1 MQEALDRL
9 GSTQPVPRRLRA
21 MLRIYGVRHSRFQN
35 RLVLA
40 ELCVWAWSGVLFVLL
55 TPRLYRIPSLKS
67 PWPGLTAMPP
77 DRLVEWVGRQNG
89 LLVGV
94 GAMMAV
100 AYLVFVVFMMVV
112 IFGAGYMLTAWLRG
126 ALVTRQ
132 MFPTLWRPKTF
143 LTVRTLVA
151 AVESCATAYGAGGE
165 RKAAEIAEVSN
176 QVRTVSRVILKMS
189 KSRGSVP
196 WMSRRRPALKAH
208 AQLVV
213 GKLHAVEQELDR
225 NPSVALRQLA
235 ELLLTIAGRYAEG
248 RIGLLVDRED
258 LEGVEPA
265 RARALDAARAAIAV
279 VLTVVAVFA
288 VASLDLPQAIEGYAV
303 AGSGV
308 VVMIMVYGP
317 QVIAEYRRRR

>member
-1 MQEALDRL
+1 
-9 GSTQPVPRRLRA
+9 
-21 MLRIYGVRHSRFQN
+21 MLRIYGVCHARFRN

-40 ELCVWAWSGVLFVLL
+40 ELCLWAWSGVLFVVVA
-55 TPRLYRIPSLKS
+55 PRLYRLPSMKS

-77 DRLVEWVGRQNG
+77 DRLVDWVGRQNG

-94 GAMMAV
+94 GAMAAV
-100 AYLVFVVFMMVV
+100 AYLVYVVLMVV
-112 IFGAGYMLTAWLRG
+112 VILGSGYMLVAWLRG

-132 MFPTLWRPKTF
+132 LFPTLWKPKTF
-143 LTVRTLVA
+143 LSVRTLVA
-151 AVESCATAYGAGGE
+151 AVESCASAYSAGGE
-165 RKAAEIAEVSN
+165 RKAVAIAEVSN
-176 QVRTVSRVILKMS
+176 QVRKVSRVILRLS
-189 KSRGSVP
+189 STRGSLP
-196 WMSRRRPALKAH
+196 WRSRRRSALRAH

-225 NPSVALRQLA
+225 NPSVALRELA

-248 RIGLLVDRED
+248 RIGLLLDGED

-265 RARALDAARAAIAV
+265 RARAVDAARAAIAV

-308 VVMIMVYGP
+308 VVMVMVYGP